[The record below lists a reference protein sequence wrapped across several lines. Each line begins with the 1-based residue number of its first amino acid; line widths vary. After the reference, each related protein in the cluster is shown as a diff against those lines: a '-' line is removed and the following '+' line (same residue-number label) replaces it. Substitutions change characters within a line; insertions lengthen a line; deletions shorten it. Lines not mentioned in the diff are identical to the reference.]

1 MEAKNTLEGKAG
13 RALGLRAH
21 TEAKH
26 SSRELSIQSQGS
38 CQNQTSRKSSRAKLD
53 EQEDGRSSQVNL
65 HTLTWR
71 PRREQY
77 LNFQH
82 RAEDTNSSCLYGTW
96 QVTNHFHI

>member
-26 SSRELSIQSQGS
+26 GSREVSIQSQGS
-38 CQNQTSRKSSRAKLD
+38 CQNQTSGKRSRAKLD
-53 EQEDGRSSQVNL
+53 EQDSRSSQVNL
-65 HTLTWR
+65 HALTWR
-71 PRREQY
+71 PRRKQY

-96 QVTNHFHI
+96 QVTKHFRI